1 MKYIIGILTMLFL
14 MNCNQT
20 NSTAKI
26 DENHSSINIKKE
38 VNENSESEKSVANI
52 IIIQPFEGISENQV
66 NYIFTELKK
75 VIPQVVLNEA
85 RPLPSR
91 AYYKP
96 RNRYRADTIIYI
108 MRGITKVGHVT
119 IGLTNKDISS
129 DKGNI
134 VDYGIMGLGYQ
145 PGKACVVSTFR
156 LSKKKINEQFFKVAL
171 HELGH
176 TQGLPH
182 CADVLCLMTDAKGKN
197 KTDKE
202 KGFCD
207 KCKLFLI
214 NKGWKL

>member
-1 MKYIIGILTMLFL
+1 MKYIIGILMMLFL

-20 NSTAKI
+20 NSIAKI
-26 DENHSSINIKKE
+26 DENRFSINTEKI
-38 VNENSESEKSVANI
+38 VNENLGSEKSVAKI
-52 IIIQPFEGISENQV
+52 IIIQPFDGISKNQV

-85 RPLPSR
+85 MPLPSC

-96 RNRYRADTIIYI
+96 RNRYRADTIINI

-119 IGLTNKDISS
+119 IGLTNRDISS

-145 PGKACVVSTFR
+145 PGKACVISSFR
-156 LSKKKINEQFFKVAL
+156 LSKKNVNEQFFKVAL

-197 KTDKE
+197 QTDKE